1 METIKVK
8 IFCLNKEFEIP
19 RVAFIPDEN
28 QKPHSGGKLNL
39 SYIESSLITQLS
51 PCIDKHNGLIP
62 ACIVD

>member
-19 RVAFIPDEN
+19 KVAFIPDEK

-39 SYIESSLITQLS
+39 SYIESSIMSQLS
-51 PCIDKHNGLIP
+51 PCIEKYNGLIT